1 MDNLEEVEKTLEKY
15 NLCKLNQEEI
25 ENMNR
30 PITNMEITTVIKSLP
45 TKKTQGQIASQV
57 NSAENLE
64 KNNAQTLPENFRERK
79 TPKLILQSHH

>member
-1 MDNLEEVEKTLEKY
+1 
-15 NLCKLNQEEI
+15 
-25 ENMNR
+25 MNR

-45 TKKTQGQIASQV
+45 TKKTQGQISSQV

-79 TPKLILQSHH
+79 TPKLILQSHHQPDIKQDKDVTKKKVTDQYH